1 MKDAIEKNL
10 LNIMLDAKDYLT
22 SKELA
27 ILSGVSQKT
36 IQNKMKTIREE
47 ILPFGA
53 EVQMKK
59 GSGFRLQIMNQ
70 DTFQQYLQEKPMINK
85 ADEDCFYQILQE
97 LLFAHD
103 YIKAE
108 QLCES
113 LYISKSTLTYELN
126 EIRKYLKQFNLNLE
140 QKPYYGLKIQGNEFY
155 LRLCMADLFINRS
168 DLISTQEHSELNIAY
183 LKALLSECLKN
194 KQYDMSDAS
203 LDNLAIHI
211 HVAAQRITHGILIDI
226 DKNLLE
232 VPSDTVVMEIANTI
246 ADKLQEAFHITMPPG
261 EIVYLAVHLDGK
273 RVYHE
278 QDVQVITP
286 QINNMVDEILDAIKE
301 EKKID
306 LREDLDLRMMLALHM
321 VPLYTRV
328 KYNMILR
335 NPLLD
340 EIKLHLL
347 DAYEVAICACDCI
360 QKDIHVKLSEDEIS
374 YFALHFDIAI
384 HRQKENI
391 EKKNILIVCSSG
403 KASAQLLEYK
413 FKSHFSLYI
422 QQLRTCKLSD
432 LAQIDMTAFDV
443 IFTTINIPQKLP
455 IPVFE
460 VQYLLGKEDIEKI
473 TKILKKEEDMDDNIL
488 SCFDE
493 RLFFQGLSFANKEE
507 ALYYLVQEI
516 KKVRELPDG
525 FYEEIMK
532 RENFGATDLIH
543 NVAFPHPNTSLTEDT
558 FFAIAVLKK
567 PIVWSKHKVRLIFL
581 ASMSNKENLIT
592 DLYTK
597 IVAELLCSQTAL
609 QEIIDCPEYETLVRI
624 MKDICKKEGIVC

>member
-1 MKDAIEKNL
+1 MKDAIEKKL
-10 LNIMLDAKDYLT
+10 LTIMLEAEDYLT

-27 ILSGVSQKT
+27 VLSGVSQKT
-36 IQNKMKTIREE
+36 IQNKMKELRKDV
-47 ILPFGA
+47 LQFGA
-53 EVQMKK
+53 ELQTKK
-59 GSGFRLQIMNQ
+59 SRGFLLHMLDRKNLEN
-70 DTFQQYLQEKPMINK
+70 YLQEEKNDYK
-85 ADEDCFYQILQE
+85 EDEERFYQILQE
-97 LLFAHD
+97 LLFAND

-126 EIRKYLKQFNLNLE
+126 DIRKYLKQFNLNLE

-168 DLISTQEHSELNIAY
+168 DLICSQEHSEMNIAY

-194 KQYDMSDAS
+194 SPYDMNDAS
-203 LDNLAIHI
+203 LDTLAIHI
-211 HVAAQRITHGILIDI
+211 HVAAQRITHGILIDT

-232 VPSDTVVMEIANTI
+232 IPNDTVVMEIAHTI
-246 ADKLQEAFHITMPPG
+246 ADKLEEAFHITMPMG

-286 QINNMVDEILDAIKE
+286 RINNMVDEILDAIKA
-301 EKKID
+301 KKNID
-306 LREDLDLRMMLALHM
+306 LRDDLDLRMMLALHM
-321 VPLYTRV
+321 VPLYTRM

-347 DAYEVAICACDCI
+347 DAYELAICACDCI
-360 QKDIHVKLSEDEIS
+360 QKDVQAKLSEDEIS

-413 FKSHFSLYI
+413 FKSHFSLFI
-422 QQLRTCKLSD
+422 QHLQTCKLSD
-432 LAQIDMTAFDV
+432 LSQIDIKDFDV
-443 IFTTINIPQKLP
+443 IFTTIKIPQKLT

-460 VQYLLGKEDIEKI
+460 VQYLLGKEEIEKI
-473 TKILKKEEDMDDNIL
+473 TKILKKEETTDDNIL

-516 KKVRELPDG
+516 QKVRQLPDG

-567 PIVWSKHKVRLIFL
+567 PILWSKHKVRLIFL

>member
-70 DTFQQYLQEKPMINK
+70 DTFRQYLQEEPMINK
-85 ADEDCFYQILQE
+85 ADEDRFYQILQE

-232 VPSDTVVMEIANTI
+232 VPSDAVVMEIANTI

>member
-70 DTFQQYLQEKPMINK
+70 DTFQQYLQEEPMINK
-85 ADEDCFYQILQE
+85 ADEDRFYQILQE

-232 VPSDTVVMEIANTI
+232 VPSDAVVMEIANTI